1 MTTGLGAA
9 RAPLFTDRREAG
21 RRLAEELEFLR
32 GERPV
37 VLALPR
43 GGVPVAAEVARSLG
57 APLDVIVVR
66 KLGVPFQPEL
76 GFGAIGEGGIRLLD
90 RDLIRR
96 AGLTAQDVAAVED
109 KERQELDRRVQLY
122 RGDRPPMD
130 VVGRTVVIVDDGLAT
145 GATAKV
151 AVRVVRAMG
160 ARRIVLAVPVAPPE
174 AIHELEAEADR
185 FVSVVTPSPFSGVG
199 QWYEEFGQTSDD
211 EVAVL
216 LGRAGADGA
225 PGAPG
230 LSLDVEI
237 PVDGVGLEGFLEV
250 PPAATGVVLFAHGSG
265 SSRHS
270 PRNQVTADSLRS
282 RGFGTLLFDLLTPRE
297 STDRQNVFDIRLL
310 AGRLLAA
317 TEWLRARGDIGPL
330 PCGYFG
336 ASTGGGAA
344 LRAAAAPDNDVAAVV
359 SRGGRPDLA
368 GASLPFVRCPTL
380 LIVGG
385 DDVEVIELN
394 RSAAAQLR
402 CPWHLAIVPGATHL
416 FEEPGAL
423 AAVDRLAAQWF
434 ERQFVHPGDRDGS
447 PRGSADPGSTG
458 PADPDDPR

>member
-1 MTTGLGAA
+1 MTTVGQAAGL
-9 RAPLFTDRREAG
+9 PSFTDRQEAG
-21 RRLAEELEFLR
+21 RRLAAELAFLR

-90 RDLIRR
+90 RDLIHR
-96 AGLTAQDVAAVED
+96 AGLTARDVAAVED
-109 KERQELDRRVQLY
+109 KERRELDRRVRLY
-122 RGDRPPMD
+122 RGERPAMD

-145 GATAKV
+145 GSTARV
-151 AVRVVRAMG
+151 AVQVVRAMG
-160 ARRIVLAVPVAPPE
+160 ARRIVLAVPVAPPQ
-174 AIHELEAEADR
+174 AVAELEAEADR
-185 FVSVVTPSPFSGVG
+185 FVTVVTPSPFYGVG
-199 QWYEEFGQTSDD
+199 QWYEDFGQTSDD
-211 EVAVL
+211 EVAAL
-216 LGRAGADGA
+216 LRQAGAERPPETDST
-225 PGAPG
+225 APG
-230 LSLDVEI
+230 LSLEVEI
-237 PVDGVGLEGFLEV
+237 PVDGVALEGFLDV

-282 RGFGTLLFDLLTPRE
+282 RGFGTLLFDLLTPAE
-297 STDRQNVFDIRLL
+297 STDRRNVFDIQLLADRLL
-310 AGRLLAA
+310 VA
-317 TEWLRARGDIGPL
+317 TRWLRAREDIGRL
-330 PCGYFG
+330 PRGYFG

-344 LRAAAAPDNDVAAVV
+344 LRAAAAPGNDVAAVV

-368 GASLPFVRCPTL
+368 GASLPSVRCPTL

-385 DDVEVIELN
+385 ADVDVIELN
-394 RSAAAQLR
+394 RSAAAELR

-423 AAVDRLAAQWF
+423 AEVDRLAAQWF
-434 ERQFVHPGDRDGS
+434 ERNLVAPGHS
-447 PRGSADPGSTG
+447 
-458 PADPDDPR
+458 